1 MNREDIISKIQK
13 LIRLQMNAE
22 KIGSEGEAFQ
32 AAKMVKKLL
41 FEYNLSMSDI
51 KDDEEK
57 PSVNINQ
64 SMDFSPQDM
73 YGNWWKKNLMA
84 VICEN
89 HLCNVYI
96 RGNGKMFIIG
106 AEENVAVAKEF
117 YLYLIKV
124 FRRLSLESFNKAQ
137 NEAMANGK
145 RYTEHGMRKYM
156 RSYLEGCVYG
166 LDQNYQSMKPT
177 SEETGLVVC
186 HQEMINDFL
195 KNADFHVNEGK
206 QRKRRN
212 PDIMIDAFLDGEK
225 DGKEVSLNQQLKG
238 SNNKTKQI
246 S

>member
-1 MNREDIISKIQK
+1 MKKEDIISKIQK

-51 KDDEEK
+51 KDDDEK
-57 PSVNINQ
+57 SSVNINQ

-117 YLYLIKV
+117 YLY
-124 FRRLSLESFNKAQ
+124 RRLSLESFNKAQ

-186 HQEMINDFL
+186 HKQMIDDYL
-195 KNADFHVNEGK
+195 KNADFHINQGK
-206 QRKRRN
+206 QRKRRT
-212 PDIMIDAFLDGEK
+212 PDIMVDAFLDGEK